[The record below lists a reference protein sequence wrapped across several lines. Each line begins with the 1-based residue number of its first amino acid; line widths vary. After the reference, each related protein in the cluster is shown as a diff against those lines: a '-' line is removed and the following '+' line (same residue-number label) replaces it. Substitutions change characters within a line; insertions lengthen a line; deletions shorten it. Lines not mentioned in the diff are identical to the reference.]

1 MRKKTHE
8 MLKLG
13 LDALENHYTYS
24 LPVLY
29 PDVNTNFGL
38 FPVSLTKSNLL
49 QVSTLKKKPA
59 MRKM

>member
-24 LPVLY
+24 LPVSY

-38 FPVSLTKSNLL
+38 FPASLTKSNLL
-49 QVSTLKKKPA
+49 HVNILKKSGHFL
-59 MRKM
+59 